1 MGGII
6 YIFNFHTNGPYSA
19 SLSEDYTHIDLNI
32 KTLTKNDS
40 RNILKSLK
48 PYISQDDA
56 SKSFDNIVKF
66 NLFDKTIVDNKI
78 DNIIFLENIVKD
90 NAKGLMDIY
99 ETFDTSSNR
108 LFILGSLDFFRIVLP
123 NRI

>member
-1 MGGII
+1 M
-6 YIFNFHTNGPYSA
+6 
-19 SLSEDYTHIDLNI
+19 
-32 KTLTKNDS
+32 
-40 RNILKSLK
+40 NILKSLK

-99 ETFDTSSNR
+99 ETFDSSSNR